1 MEYLGENV
9 DAYRTIYQIK
19 SSDDPAVWQSL
30 IRMFRVLNQTAPDK
44 LAAALAPMLDVDGAL
59 KFLAVEM
66 VLANSDGYWARASD
80 YNLYMD
86 ESGRFHVI
94 PHDVN
99 EGLTDETF
107 GRGGPPPWGARRG
120 MPPAGGPV
128 MFGRGPARVDVSLD
142 PLVGLDDASKPLRSK
157 LLAVP
162 ALRARYLRYVREI
175 AERWLDWRAL
185 EPVARRYHTLI
196 ADAVRADTKKL
207 YTSHA
212 FEAGV
217 NEGSESLQSFVI
229 RRRAFLLQEK

>member
-1 MEYLGENV
+1 MEYLGEDV
-9 DAYRTIYQIK
+9 DAYRAIYEIK
-19 SSDDPAVWQSL
+19 SKEDPAAWRSL
-30 IRMFRVLNQTAPDK
+30 IRMFRVLNETPPGQAGDCPWP
-44 LAAALAPMLDVDGAL
+44 LLDVDGAL

-66 VLANSDGYWARASD
+66 ALANSDGYWARASD
-80 YNLYMD
+80 YNLYLD
-86 ESGRFHVI
+86 ERGRFHVI

-128 MFGRGPARVDVSLD
+128 MFGRGRARVDVSLD

-175 AERWLDWRAL
+175 AERWLDWQYAGASGAIAPRA
-185 EPVARRYHTLI
+185 H
-196 ADAVRADTKKL
+196 
-207 YTSHA
+207 
-212 FEAGV
+212 
-217 NEGSESLQSFVI
+217 
-229 RRRAFLLQEK
+229 RRRGQGRYQEALYVSGLRGGCQRGE